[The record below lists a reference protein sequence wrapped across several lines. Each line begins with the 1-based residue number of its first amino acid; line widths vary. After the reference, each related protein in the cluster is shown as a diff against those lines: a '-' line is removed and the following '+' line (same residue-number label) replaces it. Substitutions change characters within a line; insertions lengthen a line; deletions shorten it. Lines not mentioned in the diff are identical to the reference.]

1 VEEAESE
8 TLLEVID
15 LKTHFLTPR
24 GRVRAVDGVSLTLKR
39 GTTLGVVGESGSGKT
54 IFARSVMNLLPREN
68 VIRSG
73 QVTFMG
79 RDLVGLPDK
88 EMRRLC
94 GADIAMVFQDPISSL
109 NPVMTIGKQITE
121 SLKLHLKMRKSEARI
136 TAVTLLRSVGIPEAE
151 RRFDEYP
158 HQLSGGMRQRVMIAL
173 ALACGPRLLFADEP
187 TTALDVTVQA
197 EILNLLQDQQ
207 TDRFMAMV
215 LVTHDLGVVAGRTD
229 EIAVMYAGRIVEQAP
244 TSVLFS
250 HMLHPYTEAL
260 LRSIPKVEDP
270 SHTRLRVITG
280 RPPDLTDPP
289 PGCKFAPRCP
299 YVQDRCRVEEPK
311 LVVHGS
317 RGHTFA
323 CHFPL
328 GTEENVAGLE
338 ANIAAG
344 LPQAIALLDAQG
356 EGEVD
361 LSALLAADTASEA
374 VDWSGEEGG
383 TTDDDVSSR
392 AGGTRDV

>member
-8 TLLEVID
+8 TLLEVTD

-54 IFARSVMNLLPREN
+54 IFARSVMNLLPKEN

-73 QVTFMG
+73 KVTFMG
-79 RDLVGLPDK
+79 RDLIGLPDK

-121 SLKLHLKMRKSEARI
+121 SLKIHLKMRKSEARI
-136 TAVTLLRSVGIPEAE
+136 TAVTLLRSVNIPEAE

-311 LVVHGS
+311 LVATGS

-344 LPQAIALLDAQG
+344 LPQAIALLDAEG
-356 EGEVD
+356 SGEVD

-383 TTDDDVSSR
+383 STDDDVTSR
-392 AGGTRDV
+392 AGGTRDE